1 MLGPAVLGH
10 VRAAAGNGR
19 RTIPLKSVLVLLP
32 HTRAIPHRSDHVASA
47 RTAYVRGTRELI
59 LGAVRLPRALACITP
74 SPPAPGTHATGRNAL
89 RATPTPALAA
99 TPQDT
104 HRDTEK
110 SECKATPCIKVSRCA
125 RKVVFFDSIDSR
137 RRGEADSRSIENSYL
152 ISLWLHPARGTQRNL
167 DRIFRFRSRAGAA
180 RPRDRANRPRRANRM
195 GLSKTRVE
203 LKTPNRTSA

>member
-1 MLGPAVLGH
+1 MRRSPGAGRLRGGPAQAARCTDATARVPDSIQRCASSWDSCCVCARLAVLGH

-19 RTIPLKSVLVLLP
+19 RTIPLESILVYP
-32 HTRAIPHRSDHVASA
+32 PYTRAIPHRSDHVASA

-110 SECKATPCIKVSRCA
+110 SECKATPCIKVRPV
-125 RKVVFFDSIDSR
+125 RKESSV
-137 RRGEADSRSIENSYL
+137 
-152 ISLWLHPARGTQRNL
+152 
-167 DRIFRFRSRAGAA
+167 FRFNRQPAARRSRFSINRKLLSNFPMVASRA
-180 RPRDRANRPRRANRM
+180 RDATEFR
-195 GLSKTRVE
+195 
-203 LKTPNRTSA
+203 

>member
-1 MLGPAVLGH
+1 MPQTPSTGVPPPPPATPAPPV
-10 VRAAAGNGR
+10 
-19 RTIPLKSVLVLLP
+19 P
-32 HTRAIPHRSDHVASA
+32 AISSGCDHVASA

-89 RATPTPALAA
+89 RAAPTPALAA

-110 SECKATPCIKVSRCA
+110 SECKATPCIKVSRSA

-137 RRGEADSRSIENSYL
+137 RRGEADSRFFENSY
-152 ISLWLHPARGTQRNL
+152 
-167 DRIFRFRSRAGAA
+167 
-180 RPRDRANRPRRANRM
+180 RM